1 MAFAEQF
8 IYLCLRHFWV
18 LQAASHRFLSGSD
31 TFSIDLSIDFNIEK
45 LRENQQESVPKI
57 IKQTIRTIKEK
68 TFQETSD
75 RVKEDN
81 CITDRTSGGVAAYA
95 ACARDFSLFT
105 AKASVLTDTCSRS
118 APLVNGVRA

>member
-8 IYLCLRHFWV
+8 IYLCLRHLWV

-31 TFSIDLSIDFNIEK
+31 ILD
-45 LRENQQESVPKI
+45 ENQKQSVKKI
-57 IKQTIRTIKEK
+57 IKQTART
-68 TFQETSD
+68 F
-75 RVKEDN
+75 KEDN
-81 CITDRTSGGVAAYA
+81 GNTDWTSGGAAAHA

-105 AKASVLTDTCSRS
+105 AKASVLTDICSRS